1 MLDEGGWGKGA
12 RGVKKPT
19 LSEAGA
25 RRPDAGARAGVRCV
39 KTQHNPRRTHTH
51 TRGRGV
57 RCQLAEVHRRMKRG
71 EMYRRIL

>member
-1 MLDEGGWGKGA
+1 MRDSQGGGLLDEGGWGKGA

-39 KTQHNPRRTHTH
+39 KTQHNPRVPPHAHAH
-51 TRGRGV
+51 TRA
-57 RCQLAEVHRRMKRG
+57 RCQMSTC
-71 EMYRRIL
+71 